1 MIDIALAQKNNNIHI
16 NPIQIISF
24 AEVLYDNEKDIISSI
39 FNTKITEVYQ
49 CTEGFLG
56 VSCKHG
62 TIHLNEDFILFDK
75 EWIDDNKFFPIIT
88 DFSRSSQPVVK
99 YRLYDILEIKKQ
111 DCTCGSKLLAIE
123 RIIGRDDDVL
133 VFNEIKVYPDLIV
146 RRIALE
152 TDSFQNYT
160 IDQIGPV
167 DLLINI
173 ICSSEDLIENINLF
187 RNILIKLF
195 KDLGINEINYQFEN
209 NLNKDLGNKTR
220 KIKRTY
226 YEN

>member
-1 MIDIALAQKNNNIHI
+1 M
-16 NPIQIISF
+16 
-24 AEVLYDNEKDIISSI
+24 
-39 FNTKITEVYQ
+39 YQ

-99 YRLYDILEIKKQ
+99 YRLNDILEIKKQ

-160 IDQIGPV
+160 IDQIGRV